1 MYFFGQCQSKGGGAQ
16 WPVQDLVTRLGG
28 PQWGGSRNTKNGD
41 LLLEAECTRLH
52 WPMEEANE
60 GPSCLVYYSSRVTHH
75 EFYYRSPM
83 EYLQKRF
90 EKGLRRW
97 SGTWSIRTGWRE

>member
-1 MYFFGQCQSKGGGAQ
+1 MAVVTNLVGQ
-16 WPVQDLVTRLGG
+16 P
-28 PQWGGSRNTKNGD
+28 WGGSRNTKNED

-83 EYLQKRF
+83 EYL
-90 EKGLRRW
+90 
-97 SGTWSIRTGWRE
+97 